1 MANAITTTYLV
12 NGSKLFT
19 AKIDIVGDA
28 SGEET
33 VAELIDVADLTGT
46 PDTFKIRA
54 IQWALEGFSA
64 ELLWEATTDVHA
76 YSLPSGSDGVRF
88 SDTGAHLVNDAGVGI
103 TGKLLMA
110 TTDLAF
116 AGSRG
121 TIIIEGQHK

>member
-1 MANAITTTYLV
+1 MPNAITTTYQL

-33 VAELIDVADLTGT
+33 VGELIDVASLTGT
-46 PDTFKIRA
+46 PGTFKIRA

-64 ELLWEATTDVHA
+64 ELKWEATTDIHA
-76 YSLPSGSDGVRF
+76 FSLPSGSDGLRF
-88 SDTGAHLVNDAGVGI
+88 SDTGAHLVNPKTTGY
-103 TGKLLMA
+103 TGKLFMA
-110 TTDLAF
+110 TTGLAT